1 MTDDI
6 VNRHSLFWKTFWQ
19 HISRAIKCSYF
30 FDLVNA
36 TSGNPLKKQSSV
48 EKALS
53 AKVNTTTVF
62 VIEQPSSVQFSH
74 SVVSDSS
81 RPHESQ
87 HLKRP

>member
-19 HISRAIKCSYF
+19 HISRAIKCLYF

-36 TSGNPLKKQSSV
+36 TSGNPLKKWSSM

-53 AKVNTTTVF
+53 AKVNTTVMF
-62 VIEQPSSVQFSH
+62 VIEQPKATLIVQQQEK
-74 SVVSDSS
+74 D
-81 RPHESQ
+81 
-87 HLKRP
+87 